1 MKRFEDLEFQ
11 QLEKESSQAEEK
23 ETQIQQLLREIAEY
37 QHSLVTRKVC
47 VCVYGRLS
55 EDLFIYFC
63 TLWFVSISKIN
74 FAGIQKHSQ
83 CTGVE
88 DLKLNHNIFLF
99 TYKTCTYLR
108 KDS

>member
-1 MKRFEDLEFQ
+1 MLETEMKRFEDLEFQ

-63 TLWFVSISKIN
+63 TVVCVHEQN
-74 FAGIQKHSQ
+74 
-83 CTGVE
+83 
-88 DLKLNHNIFLF
+88 KLCRNP
-99 TYKTCTYLR
+99 KT
-108 KDS
+108 